1 MGLFGTNTMTSSAE
15 VMDSNPVQAWIFFRP
30 YFTTVKI
37 TLIFTFLSAVHMIY
51 IDSHS
56 FIYHFK
62 SLLVTNI
69 TTSSLLALTQLVEL
83 QWYCRCHGFKSL
95 TGLNFFRPHFHYCSS
110 SVYYC
115 RDHFRF
121 QRSLCFHSQ
130 EFERNIKELLTCT
143 VRKELKLTK
152 LYIKR

>member
-1 MGLFGTNTMTSSAE
+1 MGLFGTNTMNSSAE

-95 TGLNFFRPHFHYCSS
+95 THEFFSGLIFTTAQVVFITAEITFVFKGLFVFIH
-110 SVYYC
+110 
-115 RDHFRF
+115 
-121 QRSLCFHSQ
+121 
-130 EFERNIKELLTCT
+130 RNLRGIL
-143 VRKELKLTK
+143 RN
-152 LYIKR
+152 Y